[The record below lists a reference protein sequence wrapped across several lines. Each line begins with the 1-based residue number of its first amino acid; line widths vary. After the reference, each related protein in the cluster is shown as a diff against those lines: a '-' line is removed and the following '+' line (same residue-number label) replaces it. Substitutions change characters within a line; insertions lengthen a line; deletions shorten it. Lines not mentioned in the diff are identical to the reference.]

1 MAKRPDEA
9 KKKKIIADFAM
20 TGNYSETAR
29 MNGVSDKTVK
39 AYVEADPEFSEISEI
54 KAEQNTMDILEYMDK
69 QRERVCEIIDVALE
83 VLPTKIMDAK
93 SASEVTTAMG
103 TLIDKFSR
111 QLPTQNINVSGTM
124 TLSDKMAAIK
134 EAVDQYGR

>member
-20 TGNYSETAR
+20 TGNYSEAAR

-39 AYVEADPEFSEISEI
+39 AYVEADPEFSEISGI
-54 KAEQNTMDILEYMDK
+54 KAEQNTMDILEYMEK

-83 VLPTKIMDAK
+83 VLPNKIMDAK

-111 QLPTQNINVSGTM
+111 QLPAQNINVSGNM
-124 TLSDKMAAIK
+124 TLSDKMTAIR
-134 EAVDQYGR
+134 EAVDQYGH